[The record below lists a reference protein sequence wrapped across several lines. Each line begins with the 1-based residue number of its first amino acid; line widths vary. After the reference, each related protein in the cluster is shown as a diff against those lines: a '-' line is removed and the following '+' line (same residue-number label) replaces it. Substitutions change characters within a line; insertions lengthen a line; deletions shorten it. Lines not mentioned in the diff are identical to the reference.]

1 MTENVSAHLERE
13 APLPPGH
20 SLAAARADE
29 ADPDPEALVP
39 HFGKGVDLSTEDDAP
54 PSRHLRGEENAHR
67 RRGVHLDLLRQG
79 ILILLS
85 FLQSD
90 LTLDV
95 IYRDRQKGMAVC

>member
-20 SLAAARADE
+20 SHAAARADE

-39 HFGKGVDLSTEDDAP
+39 HFGKGVDLPAEDDAP
-54 PSRHLRGEENAHR
+54 PRRHLRGEENANR
-67 RRGVHLDLLRQG
+67 RGGVHLDLLRQG
-79 ILILLS
+79 IFWTFLILLS

-90 LTLDV
+90 PTLDV
-95 IYRDRQKGMAVC
+95 I